1 MGSPPS
7 SPNFGLPGDGL
18 TFDSACL
25 TVMLSQL
32 ATLQTGV
39 PQAEVDTIKNELATT
54 YRDRDLL
61 AERVPELRQAVDA
74 AKITADQQST
84 RIGELEGA
92 NLAKTAELVNVSTSL
107 KVLDTIKAKYPV

>member
-1 MGSPPS
+1 M
-7 SPNFGLPGDGL
+7 
-18 TFDSACL
+18 
-25 TVMLSQL
+25 
-32 ATLQTGV
+32 
-39 PQAEVDTIKNELATT
+39 
-54 YRDRDLL
+54 
-61 AERVPELRQAVDA
+61 DA